1 MKDLINPGSCKCG
14 LWEILFASFLVLML
28 MMGCTKQ
35 EFIDLPG
42 GDVAGS
48 IVFKDIDYSN
58 YQYPGISYRIKA
70 QSDTITYWTS
80 ADKNGKFNFSELP
93 SGGYNVTLMDND
105 IEVMSIKHC
114 SFLGGAQPSELSFWY
129 RIQPDIKSI
138 DYHFEIVKD
147 TLWVIGK
154 VELDGI
160 PPVESNKIML
170 YISFPPDNSQYFY
183 DVIPF
188 DWKTNQIKH
197 MLFKINSL
205 KSGDYFNSYI
215 YKKYKDFGAT
225 FSNYVI
231 KEDHSRNQYDKFS
244 SSFKTASDSTS
255 IYTFIIP

>member
-1 MKDLINPGSCKCG
+1 MKYLINPCSCKCE
-14 LWEILFASFLVLML
+14 LWTIPLASILVLML

-35 EFIDLPG
+35 EYIDLPG

-48 IVFKDIDYSN
+48 IDFKDIDYSI
-58 YQYPGISYRIKA
+58 YQYPGISFRIKA

-93 SGGYNVTLMDND
+93 SGGYNFTLLDNN

-138 DYHFEIVKD
+138 DYHFEIIKD
-147 TLWVIGK
+147 TIWMIGK

-160 PPVESNKIML
+160 PPIDCNKIKL
-170 YISFPPDNSQYFY
+170 YASFPPDNSQYY
-183 DVIPF
+183 DFDIPF
-188 DWKTNQIKH
+188 DKNSRQIRC
-197 MLFKINSL
+197 MISKIYDL
-205 KSGDYFNSYI
+205 KSGEYINSYI
-215 YKKYKDFGAT
+215 YKKYKDFGAI

-231 KEDHSRNQYDKFS
+231 KEDYSMSRYDAFR
-244 SSFKTASDSTS
+244 SSFRTTSDSTS
-255 IYTFIIP
+255 TYKFIIP